1 MEEGDQQVAGLGV
14 RLTCIIIMKQF
25 LFFSL
30 ISLFAP
36 LAGIAQKPI
45 TYLSYNILE
54 GFKNDSTLKADFVS
68 WVKDINP
75 DIAAFQETNKFTQ
88 KTLEEFAA
96 RYGHHYAVLCKEP
109 GYPVALTSKYPIVNV
124 QKVLDN
130 MWHGYIYANVLDY
143 HIFVLHL
150 SPHNQE
156 KRNQEIAQIIAH
168 AKLLPPDAKIIFSGD
183 FNAVS
188 ETDKAQY
195 TDALVRSMQ
204 EREDK
209 EAHIRNLKNG
219 QIDYGVIGQ
228 MIKAGY
234 TDAFYKMHKTFRHSI
249 PTKQYATEFGRRIDF
264 VFTSRNLFGKIAS
277 ADIIHDRYTDYLSDH
292 YPVVVRF
299 LP

>member
-1 MEEGDQQVAGLGV
+1 
-14 RLTCIIIMKQF
+14 MKQF
-25 LFFSL
+25 LLFSL
-30 ISLFAP
+30 ISFAVP
-36 LAGIAQKPI
+36 LAGISQKPI

-54 GFKNDSTLKADFVS
+54 GLKSDSTLKADFVS
-68 WVKDINP
+68 WVKDIGP
-75 DIAAFQETNKFTQ
+75 DIVAFQETNKFTQ

-96 RYGHHYAVLCKEP
+96 RYGHHYAILAKEP

-143 HIFVLHL
+143 HVFVLHL

-156 KRNQEIAQIIAH
+156 KRNREIAQIIAH
-168 AKLLPPDAKIIFSGD
+168 ARLLPPGAKVIFSGD

-204 EREDK
+204 ERETK
-209 EAHIRNLKNG
+209 EAHVRNLKNG

-228 MIKAGY
+228 MQKAGY
-234 TDAFYKMHKTFRHSI
+234 TDAFHKMHKTFRHSI
-249 PTKQYATEFGRRIDF
+249 PTKQYASESRVRIDF
-264 VFTSRNLFGKIAS
+264 VFTSPNLAGKIVS

-292 YPVVVRF
+292 YPVVVKF

>member
-1 MEEGDQQVAGLGV
+1 
-14 RLTCIIIMKQF
+14 MKHLL
-25 LFFSL
+25 LFFAL
-30 ISLFAP
+30 AVPLTGIS
-36 LAGIAQKPI
+36 QKPI

-54 GFKNDSTLKADFVS
+54 GFKNDSTLKAGFVS

-96 RYGHHYAVLCKEP
+96 RYDHHYAVLCKEP

-156 KRNQEIAQIIAH
+156 KRNREIAQIIAH
-168 AKLLPPDAKIIFSGD
+168 AKLLPSGAKIIFSGD

-188 ETDKAQY
+188 ETDKARY
-195 TDALVRSMQ
+195 TDTLVRSMQ
-204 EREDK
+204 EREEK

-219 QIDYGVIGQ
+219 QIDYDVIGQ
-228 MIKAGY
+228 MKKAGY
-234 TDAFYKMHKTFRHSI
+234 TDAFHKMNKTFKHSI
-249 PTKQYATEFGRRIDF
+249 PTREYASETAFGRRIDF
-264 VFTSRNLFGKIAS
+264 VFTSQNLAGKIAS